1 MFFVLFIQAKMGLVE
16 DAELSLQVL
25 RGFETDITAEMNEIK
40 AS

>member
-1 MFFVLFIQAKMGLVE
+1 MGMLE

-40 AS
+40 ASFHDFLF